1 MLPSKPLPLFIDN
14 LKESSHIQHAIF
26 ILVWG
31 KIYGNTKLTPS
42 SAWTNY
48 AFELVIYQFHTLTYG
63 VWWSDLLWS
72 LGNDTQWLKKT
83 HLDFTEKKPIHD
95 LGWLR
100 VHELIPMM
108 TMIIFISVSL
118 NTYWGAPTQN
128 LKINEIGQFIHS
140 LVLYKELLPLIVH
153 N

>member
-14 LKESSHIQHAIF
+14 WKESTHIQHAIF

-31 KIYGNTKLTPS
+31 KIYGNSKLTPS

-72 LGNDTQWLKKT
+72 LGNDTQWLKKKHILTSQKRNPSMIWDDSGCMNWYPWWWWLSSFQYPPT
-83 HLDFTEKKPIHD
+83 HIGVLLH
-95 LGWLR
+95 
-100 VHELIPMM
+100 
-108 TMIIFISVSL
+108 
-118 NTYWGAPTQN
+118 
-128 LKINEIGQFIHS
+128 KIWKLMKLANSFIHWFCTRS
-140 LVLYKELLPLIVH
+140 YFLL
-153 N
+153 